1 MCLCKYTFLFILKAA
16 SKDKKKAEQDKK
28 RYPSLKEI
36 LESRQRQKKEATIQN
51 IKQSVAEEVNNFS
64 QLD

>member
-16 SKDKKKAEQDKK
+16 SIDKKKAEQDKK

-36 LESRQRQKKEATIQN
+36 LESRQQQKKEATIQN
-51 IKQSVAEEVNNFS
+51 IKQSVAEEVNNFF